1 MNLLNLHP
9 EAIKTLIKEAILE
22 ALEEHEKR
30 SHALILQRL
39 KQHQISLVESNQE
52 IVESQTNLGYTCQT
66 NSKEIIDSIN

>member
-30 SHALILQRL
+30 SHVLLLQRL
-39 KQHQISLVESNQE
+39 KEQRISLMESSLS
-52 IVESQTNLGYTCQT
+52 IAKSQTNSAYTCQT
-66 NSKEIIDSIN
+66 NSKEIIDYIN